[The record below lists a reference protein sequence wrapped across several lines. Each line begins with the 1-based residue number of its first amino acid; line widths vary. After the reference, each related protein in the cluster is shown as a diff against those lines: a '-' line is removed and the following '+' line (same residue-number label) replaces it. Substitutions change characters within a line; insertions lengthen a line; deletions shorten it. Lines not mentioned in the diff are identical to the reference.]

1 LPARKDSPGGRILCG
16 PANVIAAPPSGSPNA
31 ENEDAMTFDVI
42 RYQTKPE
49 ATEPNT
55 ELIRDVFRELA
66 AAAPEHVRYAVLR
79 TGDGTFVHVVSYDD
93 DGDRD
98 SLTGLP
104 AFAKFVDGGEE
115 RRIAPPER
123 AAVTVVGNY
132 RMLENAVVPVS
143 AR

>member
-1 LPARKDSPGGRILCG
+1 
-16 PANVIAAPPSGSPNA
+16 
-31 ENEDAMTFDVI
+31 MTFDMI

-66 AAAPEHVRYAVLR
+66 TAAPEHVRYAVLR
-79 TGDGTFVHVVSYDD
+79 IADGTFIHVVSYDD
-93 DGDRD
+93 DADRD

-104 AFAKFVDGGEE
+104 AFANFVDGGEE
-115 RRIAPPER
+115 RRIAAPER

-132 RMLENAVVPVS
+132 RMLEDAAAPVT